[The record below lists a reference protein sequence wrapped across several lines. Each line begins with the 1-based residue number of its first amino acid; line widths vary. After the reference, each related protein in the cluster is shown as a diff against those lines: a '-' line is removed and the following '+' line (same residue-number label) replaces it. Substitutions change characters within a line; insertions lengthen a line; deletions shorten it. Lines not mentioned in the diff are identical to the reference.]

1 MKVKN
6 IVRSAAAALD
16 LSGAV
21 KYCDDGD
28 ESGKA
33 EAEELL
39 RLYCETEKDV
49 AVNYMPILF
58 EEKTSATDGKIE
70 YAALSKPFLRTAYLL
85 SESGERAS
93 YRAYAGYLKTETKKP
108 VIGYAYVPADK
119 TMTDDC
125 EYATGVPAKVFV
137 MGIVAAYYLEKQ
149 LFEEAAIYRKQ
160 YEASLALVRRVHGVR
175 TGGRIRARRWQ

>member
-49 AVNYMPILF
+49 AVNYIPIFF

-85 SESGERAS
+85 SESGERTS
-93 YRAYAGYLKTETKKP
+93 YRAYAGYLKTETKNP

>member
-93 YRAYAGYLKTETKKP
+93 YRAYAVSENGS
-108 VIGYAYVPADK
+108 
-119 TMTDDC
+119 
-125 EYATGVPAKVFV
+125 
-137 MGIVAAYYLEKQ
+137 EKS
-149 LFEEAAIYRKQ
+149 RD
-160 YEASLALVRRVHGVR
+160 
-175 TGGRIRARRWQ
+175 RIRLRACGQNDDGRLRICDGRARKSVCDGDRCGVLSGKTVV